1 MMFVRYCEL
10 LAALSATRS
19 QHAATVFCSHTLTE
33 TVLVHSSSVVGL
45 KCSFHLSYLFILLL
59 FLEICSFA
67 GCKITHFFLITK
79 EICEI

>member
-1 MMFVRYCEL
+1 MMFVRYCQL
-10 LAALSATRS
+10 LAALSATSS
-19 QHAATVFCSHTLTE
+19 QYSTTVLGGHSLTE
-33 TVLVHSSSVVGL
+33 AVLVYSSSVVGL

-59 FLEICSFA
+59 FLEIRSFA

>member
-1 MMFVRYCEL
+1 
-10 LAALSATRS
+10 
-19 QHAATVFCSHTLTE
+19 
-33 TVLVHSSSVVGL
+33 VLVHSSSVVGL